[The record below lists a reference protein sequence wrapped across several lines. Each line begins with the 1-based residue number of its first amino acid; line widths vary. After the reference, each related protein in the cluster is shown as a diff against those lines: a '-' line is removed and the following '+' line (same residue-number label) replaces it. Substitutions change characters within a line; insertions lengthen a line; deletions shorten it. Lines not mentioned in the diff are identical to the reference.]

1 MPIKKC
7 KTLPKF
13 ISGQEVR
20 DLISFQWD
28 PVVSCPL
35 CYLERVAAV
44 KWSEV
49 PTTSSASK
57 NGCTILG
64 DKSPTSSNRATLS
77 QNNLQRLQTKPKWK
91 GKAKVKRIRDR
102 KTHDQ
107 ALLAG
112 VAKPRR
118 GVVGGSRG
126 RPRAGPEQ
134 TLIDDEDDAGIN
146 GSGTFHK
153 SVCKNWNL
161 LGKSSWTTTIFPL
174 FNDYFQGRPLT
185 TDVDDDSDN
194 FPKLLLRSPA
204 FLLSAFSFAVW
215 GASFSK
221 LW

>member
-1 MPIKKC
+1 MIEPVHCGSNSILKVRFLGHPVYDIYPTDNLSYLCHHKFMPIKKC

-126 RPRAGPEQ
+126 RQ
-134 TLIDDEDDAGIN
+134 
-146 GSGTFHK
+146 
-153 SVCKNWNL
+153 
-161 LGKSSWTTTIFPL
+161 
-174 FNDYFQGRPLT
+174 Q
-185 TDVDDDSDN
+185 
-194 FPKLLLRSPA
+194 
-204 FLLSAFSFAVW
+204 
-215 GASFSK
+215 
-221 LW
+221 